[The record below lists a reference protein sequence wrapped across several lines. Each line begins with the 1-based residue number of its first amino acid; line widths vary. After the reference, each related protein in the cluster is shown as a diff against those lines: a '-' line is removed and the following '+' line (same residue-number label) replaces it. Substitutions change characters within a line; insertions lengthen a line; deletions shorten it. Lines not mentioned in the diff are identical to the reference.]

1 VCGTLFCGCFEQR
14 VRSKSRCPPS
24 SPVLYH
30 SCCTETLFTRNP
42 NKPPGMEPPKLD
54 IKMDAKKMVYIRNAV
69 IKEASSPAELMEL
82 FNLGNVERHTGKNK
96 T

>member
-1 VCGTLFCGCFEQR
+1 
-14 VRSKSRCPPS
+14 
-24 SPVLYH
+24 
-30 SCCTETLFTRNP
+30 
-42 NKPPGMEPPKLD
+42 MEPPKLD

-96 T
+96 NVAPRVFYYCGTIILFTLPRVALRFSPRLFGAMICVVLT